1 MLCLSYHVE
10 GKLMDMNRILD
21 YIEAH
26 LEEKLTNAQLADIAG
41 YSEYHFLQL
50 FKAHTGETVME
61 YICRRRLF
69 RAMDEILAGSRIIDV
84 AFKYGFESH
93 SAFSRAFKREFGCSP
108 SFLRTLRLELD
119 CIGGNCMEQIFLNST
134 KLGTPKEALF
144 EELKELLKKN
154 NVAVEETILDEVYG
168 TACKVYEGKYR
179 YSGDEFVTHTLNVA
193 MLLADMGADADTV
206 LAGLF
211 SDSSER
217 SESVDLSAE
226 LPENVW
232 NIVKNIGLWH
242 TDRDNCP
249 EEVVLIKLAERLH
262 NMRTIEYLA
271 EEKRTVKAKETLE
284 FYLPLARKVNNQ
296 KLLEELNDLARK
308 YL

>member
-1 MLCLSYHVE
+1 
-10 GKLMDMNRILD
+10 MDMNRILNF
-21 YIEAH
+21 IEEH
-26 LEEKLTNAQLADIAG
+26 LEEKLTNAQLAELAG

-84 AFKYGFESH
+84 AFRYGFESH

-108 SFLRTLRLELD
+108 SLLRTLRLELD

-134 KLGTPKEALF
+134 KLGTPKEELF
-144 EELKELLKKN
+144 AGLKELLKKN
-154 NVAVEETILDEVYG
+154 NIAVEETVLTKVYS

-211 SDSSER
+211 SDISER
-217 SESVDLSAE
+217 SETVDLSTE

-232 NIVKNIGLWH
+232 NIVNKIGLWH
-242 TDRDNCP
+242 TDREHCP

-271 EEKRTVKAKETLE
+271 EEKRAVKAKETIE

-308 YL
+308 YS